1 MAVLTQ
7 EELNERIAVLK
18 RFRRLLEKERDK
30 FREYLIVLEKQQ
42 DSIVA
47 EDAAAL
53 LAHTELEQQVVA
65 NITDLRKVIVPVN
78 ALYRDLHGKQDDVS
92 DVEKLQ
98 QDLSNLQ
105 TEVLAQNEKNR
116 DLLRNHI
123 SRIRTQLQSLRN
135 PYTAK
140 RSVYAEKTAVGSFIE
155 IEALLCLSRES
166 GCTTAQVKEFYHE
179 YIRYRQHDR
188 PADQ

>member
-155 IEALLCLSRES
+155 IEA
-166 GCTTAQVKEFYHE
+166 
-179 YIRYRQHDR
+179 
-188 PADQ
+188 